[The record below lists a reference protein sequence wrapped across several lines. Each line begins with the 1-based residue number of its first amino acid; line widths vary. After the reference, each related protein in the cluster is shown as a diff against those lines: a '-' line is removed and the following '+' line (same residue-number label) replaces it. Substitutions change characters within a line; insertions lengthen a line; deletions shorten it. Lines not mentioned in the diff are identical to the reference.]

1 MNDTQ
6 SLLTY
11 AEMHGFEVTAMVGG
25 GISIIIPY
33 TMQDGPDGV
42 YVYYVTTWNRL
53 REVLGY

>member
-11 AEMHGFEVTAMVGG
+11 ARQHGFEASAVFGG
-25 GISIIIPY
+25 ESIIY
-33 TMQDGPDGV
+33 SLHMQDGPDGV
-42 YVYYVTTWNRL
+42 DVYYVTTWNRL